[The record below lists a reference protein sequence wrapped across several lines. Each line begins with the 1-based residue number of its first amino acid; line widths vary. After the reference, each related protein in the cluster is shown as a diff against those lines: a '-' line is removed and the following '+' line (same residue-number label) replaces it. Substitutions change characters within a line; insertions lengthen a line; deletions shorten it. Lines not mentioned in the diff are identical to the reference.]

1 MDDTTCAY
9 QPVGDPSTLGSN
21 CSTSDSDHI
30 AHAYAVQDKKAK
42 TSKSHTRR
50 NLVMVGSSAVS
61 ECPLVKWIFLVC
73 YCLAAGFCN
82 WAALAIT
89 HDISTREPLS
99 DMVFRLLDEQS
110 WASRLGDYLVS
121 VTVASFCLLLIFH
134 RARAIIAR
142 RFLFIAGT
150 LYSFRSIT
158 LSVTQLPPGYADNEV
173 RCREKT
179 NLTFTVFVSRFAEQ
193 LIRAGFQDKTK
204 MLCGDMLFSGHTLS
218 LVTSTLFIAYYL
230 PSKWR
235 RLQYIPHTCAL
246 VGMVCMVISRT
257 HYTIDILVAYW
268 LSNFVFRLYH
278 AFCEVDIFM
287 ERRNSV
293 IYGMWI
299 FRIVDWLEDDI
310 VPGRVTNE
318 FEFPLDS
325 LFRLLLREET
335 ATHHKQISI
344 SSASTFNL
352 P

>member
-1 MDDTTCAY
+1 
-9 QPVGDPSTLGSN
+9 
-21 CSTSDSDHI
+21 
-30 AHAYAVQDKKAK
+30 
-42 TSKSHTRR
+42 
-50 NLVMVGSSAVS
+50 MVGSSAVS

-158 LSVTQLPPGYADNEV
+158 LSVTQLPPGEFFLALSRLEV
-173 RCREKT
+173 SKT
-179 NLTFTVFVSRFAEQ
+179 EQ
-193 LIRAGFQDKTK
+193 LRERKKGKSRQNFMDAFLAHLFIRLRFLSNAVLRHLFQDKTK

-218 LVTSTLFIAYYL
+218 L
-230 PSKWR
+230 
-235 RLQYIPHTCAL
+235 YIPHTCAL